1 MLEGGCNCG
10 NIRYTIDAEP
20 IIVAQCHCK
29 NCQRQSGSAFSV
41 NVVVPAASVSLT
53 GDLRVYADSDTLSG
67 KIVYRK
73 FCATCGSPIISE
85 QEESNGVLIL
95 KVGTLDDPSA
105 LAPAINVWT
114 STAMPW
120 VAIPEGKRSFP
131 QNP

>member
-10 NIRYTIDAEP
+10 EIRYTIDAKP
-20 IIVAQCHCK
+20 IVVAQCHCK

-41 NVVVPAASVSLT
+41 NLVVPAASVSVT
-53 GDLRVYADSDTLSG
+53 GELRVYADSDTLSG

-85 QEESNGVLIL
+85 QEESNGVLIM
-95 KVGTLDDPSA
+95 KAGTLDDTSQTS
-105 LAPAINVWT
+105 PAISVWT

-120 VAIPEGKRSFP
+120 VSIPEGQKSFA